1 MSYNLKKI
9 IFFASFN
16 ADIAKPARELIPK
29 IFICLLDKYIPFAAE
44 INARILVKL
53 PGPQPTTNNDTLWNV
68 IELSI
73 INFLIVGII
82 ISDNSFFIL
91 IDNLLN
97 TLLLLNKVSD
107 KFDVLVSIEK
117 IIVFFL

>member
-1 MSYNLKKI
+1 MYKRQ
-9 IFFASFN
+9 
-16 ADIAKPARELIPK
+16 DR
-29 IFICLLDKYIPFAAE
+29 CIPFAAE

-68 IELSI
+68 IELSF